1 MSITKKLILLS
12 ILPLF
17 FLIGC
22 SDKTLSWKGQSAH
35 WTATIKN
42 EKSSELTNF
51 TIKYIG
57 EEKELTTIS
66 YQFAGQVITA
76 KGLYDDKTYPNSL
89 QIQSTSEKNMEHEE
103 SSVKLIIKW
112 NNSNEEIVQLKKN

>member
-1 MSITKKLILLS
+1 MDRYNKKR
-12 ILPLF
+12 
-17 FLIGC
+17 
-22 SDKTLSWKGQSAH
+22 
-35 WTATIKN
+35 
-42 EKSSELTNF
+42 KSSELTNF

-57 EEKELTTIS
+57 EEKELTAIS

-76 KGLYDDKTYPNSL
+76 KGLYDDKTYPTSF